1 MTSAFPSSVNRPFDS
16 LVRDIRPQVVRFL
29 SKIVGETEAE
39 DVTQAVLARA
49 AVALPAFRG
58 DASPRTWIF
67 RIATNAARDWLRAHT
82 RPELESIDAAGEEP
96 VAPYEDS
103 QERRLLREEMSQ
115 CVEEF
120 LHRLPESYQTVLA
133 LSDCEELSDREIASI
148 LGMTMGAT
156 KIRLYRAR
164 TRLRKELERGCSFYR
179 DDQSVLCCDRKE
191 ATTQTAYRSDKSTR
205 LEGGNQEIS
214 GPANNLNEEQTMTAV
229 EILPAKQKA
238 LIGVGAAIVAGCQ
251 PCTLNFVAASHKAGA
266 CDRGIRFAVES
277 GLAGRQQAT
286 QTMAS
291 FASEKLAQPELDA
304 AFRAERAMLDALI
317 GVAAAIAGNT
327 AALVKASV
335 DSARARG
342 ATDDQIRMA
351 AETARLAK
359 RGAEGEVDNALAV
372 SLGGVSGP
380 GCCAERPAASNS
392 ACGCGCSDMPKQ

>member
-1 MTSAFPSSVNRPFDS
+1 MNVLPDFDS
-16 LVRDIRPQVVRFL
+16 LVRDIRPQLVRFL

-82 RPELESIDAAGEEP
+82 RPQLESIDAAGEQP
-96 VAPYEDS
+96 VALYEDSS

-115 CVEEF
+115 CVGEF
-120 LHRLPESYQTVLA
+120 LRRLPESDQTVLA

-148 LGMTMGAT
+148 LGMTMGAS
-156 KIRLYRAR
+156 KIRLHRAR

-179 DDQSVLCCDRKE
+179 DDQNVLCCDRKG

-205 LEGGNQEIS
+205 LEGGSQEIS

-251 PCTLNFVAASHKAGA
+251 PCTLNFVTTAHKAGA
-266 CDRGIRFAVES
+266 CDRGIRFAVEG
-277 GLAGRQQAT
+277 GLARRQQAT
-286 QTMAS
+286 DTMAS

-304 AFRAERAMLDALI
+304 AFRAERVMLDALI
-317 GVAAAIAGNT
+317 GVAAATAGNT

-351 AETARLAK
+351 AEIARIAK
-359 RGAEGEVDNALAV
+359 RGAEGEVDNSLAV
-372 SLGGVSGP
+372 ALGGVSGP
-380 GCCAERPAASNS
+380 ACCAERPAASNS

>member
-1 MTSAFPSSVNRPFDS
+1 
-16 LVRDIRPQVVRFL
+16 
-29 SKIVGETEAE
+29 
-39 DVTQAVLARA
+39 
-49 AVALPAFRG
+49 
-58 DASPRTWIF
+58 
-67 RIATNAARDWLRAHT
+67 
-82 RPELESIDAAGEEP
+82 
-96 VAPYEDS
+96 
-103 QERRLLREEMSQ
+103 
-115 CVEEF
+115 
-120 LHRLPESYQTVLA
+120 
-133 LSDCEELSDREIASI
+133 
-148 LGMTMGAT
+148 
-156 KIRLYRAR
+156 
-164 TRLRKELERGCSFYR
+164 
-179 DDQSVLCCDRKE
+179 
-191 ATTQTAYRSDKSTR
+191 
-205 LEGGNQEIS
+205 
-214 GPANNLNEEQTMTAV
+214 LNEEQTMTAV

-251 PCTLNFVAASHKAGA
+251 PCTLNFGAASHKAGA